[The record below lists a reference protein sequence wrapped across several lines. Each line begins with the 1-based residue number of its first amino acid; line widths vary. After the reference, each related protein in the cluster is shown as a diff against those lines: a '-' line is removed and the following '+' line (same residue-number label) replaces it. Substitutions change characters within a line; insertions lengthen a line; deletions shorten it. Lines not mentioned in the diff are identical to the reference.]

1 MRGDWQ
7 TRDACYVGVK
17 GSIILSDRPCGL
29 IMANLMPR
37 KFSGLLLREAKRDA
51 RVLPF
56 VMHTLLIT
64 ISGDRFVLV

>member
-1 MRGDWQ
+1 ML
-7 TRDACYVGVK
+7 GVK

-29 IMANLMPR
+29 IMATFVPHAR
-37 KFSGLLLREAKRDA
+37 EFPGLLLREAKRDA